1 MDNSTIEKKPK
12 YKKKEI
18 KLPKSKT
25 PKKKNKITN
34 I

>member
-18 KLPKSKT
+18 KIPKSKT
-25 PKKKNKITN
+25 PKKKK
-34 I
+34 